1 MRNILKN
8 FTLLYAEDELD
19 IQEQMKEYF
28 DTFFKTTYVASNG
41 KDALELYKTHMPD
54 VMILDI
60 YMPGINGLEL
70 TELIRSKDFNTKIII
85 MSAYSESSLVLQAID
100 ANVTNYIV
108 KPATVD
114 KIKDALYKLSM
125 QLMRDKSK
133 IVRFSDSLFYNI
145 ALKRLIEN
153 DQEVELSHKTA
164 KLLEILVSNL
174 NQSVST
180 PDIINFVWDDLSMDI
195 SFDSVK
201 TQVSLLR
208 KKLPKNSLMSV
219 YGVGYILKA

>member
-8 FTLLYAEDELD
+8 FTLLYAEDDLD
-19 IQEQMKEYF
+19 IQEQMREYF

-41 KDALELYKTHMPD
+41 KDALQLYKTHMPD

-60 YMPGINGLEL
+60 YMPDINGLEL
-70 TELIRSKDFNTKIII
+70 TELVRSKDFNTKIII
-85 MSAYSESSLVLQAID
+85 MSAYSESSLVLKAID
-100 ANVTNYIV
+100 FNVTNYIV
-108 KPATVD
+108 KPATLD

-145 ALKRLIEN
+145 ALKKLIEN
-153 DQEVELSHKTA
+153 DREVELSHKTA
-164 KLLEILVSNL
+164 KLLEILVLNL
-174 NQSVST
+174 NNSVST
-180 PDIINFVWDDLSMDI
+180 PDIINFVWEDLSMDI

-201 TQVSLLR
+201 SQVSLLR
-208 KKLPKNSLMSV
+208 KKLPKNSLTSV

>member
-108 KPATVD
+108 KPATLD
-114 KIKDALYKLSM
+114 KIKAALYKLSM

-133 IVRFSDSLFYNI
+133 IIRFSDSLFYNI